1 MKSIPLNILSDILI
15 GLKDGLSYREIQK
28 QYGASKS
35 TVARISE
42 RLSQAGLSAQ
52 EAISLDEV
60 ELQALFYPPREKTLI
75 EPDWQKN
82 HNKLQQR
89 KVTLLLMYED
99 YEQQAE
105 GLGHIYTYS
114 SFCRRYNDWK
124 RINGISS
131 LSGNSDRKPAEKIE
145 VDFAGDQLQWVDSF
159 GEIHSAKL
167 FVATLPYS
175 CMMFAEAFDN
185 ERQSSWLD
193 GITDALEYF
202 GGSPEVL
209 VMDNAKA
216 LIKTTDWREGIPQ
229 AAVLSLCH
237 YYHMQPWACKPAT
250 PQQKNRV
257 EAAVGDAERWII
269 AALTLNGYPLAK
281 DLADLNELILQKV
294 HQINDQ
300 PFRAYGYN
308 SSRRLRFD
316 SDEKSF
322 LKPLP
327 PLPYERSE
335 WKVLTVD
342 KAHCVRLYCDGG
354 HRYSVPACY
363 THKKVCVRLCRDKLE
378 IYDNDTNQFI
388 TEHERHY
395 NINGFKTH
403 LKPEHLTEAEKH
415 YRRSKQD
422 WITAYANR
430 GIPRSLAQRFVETL
444 WNKSEFSGA
453 RVCGAVFKLLKTYTA
468 SELAQA
474 MDRALEVGEIRYHN
488 VKAWCEKFA
497 FASRTNRELDYNGP
511 DPRYMTAAHE
521 NVRNDYE

>member
-75 EPDWQKN
+75 EPDWQKI

-193 GITDALEYF
+193 GIIDALEYF

-316 SDEKSF
+316 SDEKKF
-322 LKPLP
+322 PQ
-327 PLPYERSE
+327 
-335 WKVLTVD
+335 TVT
-342 KAHCVRLYCDGG
+342 
-354 HRYSVPACY
+354 SV
-363 THKKVCVRLCRDKLE
+363 TV
-378 IYDNDTNQFI
+378 
-388 TEHERHY
+388 
-395 NINGFKTH
+395 
-403 LKPEHLTEAEKH
+403 
-415 YRRSKQD
+415 
-422 WITAYANR
+422 
-430 GIPRSLAQRFVETL
+430 
-444 WNKSEFSGA
+444 
-453 RVCGAVFKLLKTYTA
+453 
-468 SELAQA
+468 
-474 MDRALEVGEIRYHN
+474 
-488 VKAWCEKFA
+488 
-497 FASRTNRELDYNGP
+497 
-511 DPRYMTAAHE
+511 
-521 NVRNDYE
+521 

>member
-1 MKSIPLNILSDILI
+1 MKSIPLNILSNILI

-75 EPDWQKN
+75 EPDWQKI

-237 YYHMQPWACKPAT
+237 YYHM
-250 PQQKNRV
+250 RV
-257 EAAVGDAERWII
+257 SISQRFSRSKR
-269 AALTLNGYPLAK
+269 T
-281 DLADLNELILQKV
+281 
-294 HQINDQ
+294 
-300 PFRAYGYN
+300 N
-308 SSRRLRFD
+308 SSE
-316 SDEKSF
+316 SS
-322 LKPLP
+322 
-327 PLPYERSE
+327 S
-335 WKVLTVD
+335 
-342 KAHCVRLYCDGG
+342 
-354 HRYSVPACY
+354 
-363 THKKVCVRLCRDKLE
+363 
-378 IYDNDTNQFI
+378 N
-388 TEHERHY
+388 
-395 NINGFKTH
+395 
-403 LKPEHLTEAEKH
+403 
-415 YRRSKQD
+415 
-422 WITAYANR
+422 
-430 GIPRSLAQRFVETL
+430 
-444 WNKSEFSGA
+444 
-453 RVCGAVFKLLKTYTA
+453 
-468 SELAQA
+468 
-474 MDRALEVGEIRYHN
+474 
-488 VKAWCEKFA
+488 
-497 FASRTNRELDYNGP
+497 
-511 DPRYMTAAHE
+511 
-521 NVRNDYE
+521 

>member
-60 ELQALFYPPREKTLI
+60 ELQALFYPPRENTLI
-75 EPDWQKN
+75 EPDWQKI

-229 AAVLSLCH
+229 IAIDSLCH
-237 YYHMQPWACKPAT
+237 YYRMQPWSCKPAK
-250 PQQKNRV
+250 PQEKNRV
-257 EAAVGDAERWII
+257 EAAVNDSERWII
-269 AALTLNGYPLAK
+269 AALSLDGYPLAR
-281 DLADLNELILQKV
+281 DLDDLNELIRQKV
-294 HQINDQ
+294 DEINRQ
-300 PFRAYGYN
+300 PFRRYGLN
-308 SSRRLRFD
+308 GSRMSRFLT
-316 SDEKSF
+316 DEKH
-322 LKPLP
+322 LLQPLP
-327 PLPYERSE
+327 QQKYERYD
-335 WKVLTVD
+335 WRILTVD
-342 KAHCVRLYCDGG
+342 KAHCIRLHCDGG
-354 HRYSVPACY
+354 HRYSVTAFRLS
-363 THKKVCVRLCRDKLE
+363 TLIKKFVFGFAEINSKFTTMTQQKSLE
-378 IYDNDTNQFI
+378 CM
-388 TEHERHY
+388 
-395 NINGFKTH
+395 
-403 LKPEHLTEAEKH
+403 
-415 YRRSKQD
+415 
-422 WITAYANR
+422 
-430 GIPRSLAQRFVETL
+430 FVAT
-444 WNKSEFSGA
+444 
-453 RVCGAVFKLLKTYTA
+453 T
-468 SELAQA
+468 
-474 MDRALEVGEIRYHN
+474 
-488 VKAWCEKFA
+488 
-497 FASRTNRELDYNGP
+497 
-511 DPRYMTAAHE
+511 
-521 NVRNDYE
+521 